1 MDVKRFLKYGGF
13 VAGVV
18 LIAFGA
24 AAIFLGVDGRSTVR
38 DSIAQEQVFF
48 ENAAED
54 PATAQYASKWSEQ
67 QVRTGDQARAFAQIM
82 RQHALQSSDG
92 LTYAQMGR
100 FVAAANPDDPAGT
113 SDPAAALV
121 DDEGKP
127 VQNGARNTWVTATAI
142 STALNMSYLAEQ
154 TSIFGMVVGV
164 ALLLAG
170 VGFVVLA
177 WFALGASRR
186 PSEAA
191 APAMVAAPV
200 SGD

>member
-54 PATAQYASKWSEQ
+54 PATAKYASQWSEQ
-67 QVRTGDQARAFAQIM
+67 QVKTGEQARAFAKVM
-82 RQHALQSSDG
+82 REHALQAGNG

-100 FVAAANPDDPAGT
+100 FTSAATPDDPAGT
-113 SDPAAALV
+113 GDPAAALL
-121 DDEGKP
+121 DDKGEP
-127 VQNGARNTWVTATAI
+127 VPNGARNTWVTATAI

-154 TSIFGMVVGV
+154 TSIFGLVVGV

-177 WFALGASRR
+177 WFSLGVGRR
-186 PSEAA
+186 SVEAA
-191 APAMVAAPV
+191 ATAMQPAPV
-200 SGD
+200 GGD